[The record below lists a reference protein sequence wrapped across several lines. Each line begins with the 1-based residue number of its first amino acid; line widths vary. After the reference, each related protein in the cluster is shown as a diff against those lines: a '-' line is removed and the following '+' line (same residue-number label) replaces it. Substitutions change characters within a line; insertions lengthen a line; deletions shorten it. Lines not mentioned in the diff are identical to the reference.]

1 MYDDSLWPRISI
13 VTPSYN
19 QGQFIEDT
27 IQSILIQ
34 EYPDLE
40 FIIIDGGS
48 TDNSVEIIKKY
59 ENNLTFWVSES
70 DGGQYDAINRGF
82 SKTTGEIMA
91 WLNSDDKYTPWT
103 FSVVGDIFRT
113 HPEVEWVTTLYPL
126 SWDEKGRAVAC
137 SYIGG
142 FNHQSFLRGGNLPGR
157 RWYARSWIQQESTFW
172 RRSLWERAGG
182 YIDTNFEFAGDFELW
197 ARFFQNAEFYAIA
210 SPLAGFR
217 HHKTQKTRD
226 HMEDYLIEAENILHH
241 YKGHPYSKI
250 ESMIRKYLHYCISG
264 RQFKRFPQFVGSFLT
279 QSNILYQFKVFIW
292 NGKCWEI
299 ITDYVI

>member
-142 FNHQSFLRGGNLPGR
+142 FNHQSFLRGVIYLEEDGMLGLGFNKNRLFGDGLSGNVLEVIL
-157 RWYARSWIQQESTFW
+157 IQILNLQVI
-172 RRSLWERAGG
+172 LNYGHA
-182 YIDTNFEFAGDFELW
+182 
-197 ARFFQNAEFYAIA
+197 FFKMLN
-210 SPLAGFR
+210 
-217 HHKTQKTRD
+217 
-226 HMEDYLIEAENILHH
+226 
-241 YKGHPYSKI
+241 
-250 ESMIRKYLHYCISG
+250 SM
-264 RQFKRFPQFVGSFLT
+264 Q
-279 QSNILYQFKVFIW
+279 
-292 NGKCWEI
+292 
-299 ITDYVI
+299 